1 MWRVNKTTSITV
13 TPLLAR
19 GAFLLY
25 NDFIRNKH
33 LMIEKKTTYK
43 IEFTEEQVEDLY
55 SLLAGEYHDGM
66 LEKGYDELIV
76 TYNELKDLLK
86 DRLTEYG
93 TIRRVRG

>member
-1 MWRVNKTTSITV
+1 
-13 TPLLAR
+13 
-19 GAFLLY
+19 
-25 NDFIRNKH
+25 
-33 LMIEKKTTYK
+33 MIEKKTTYK

-55 SLLAGEYHDGM
+55 SLLAGEYDDGM